1 MESTFWKIV
10 GISSTFFFAFYLY
23 GLYKKYYS
31 WYDNLSWL
39 VKIFTPDPR
48 NDVGFRNL
56 LIVAF
61 LLIVV
66 AIVVEFI

>member
-1 MESTFWKIV
+1 MENILWKIV
-10 GISSTFFFAFYLY
+10 GISSTLFFAFYLY
-23 GLYKKYYS
+23 GLYKRYYS

-39 VKIFTPDPR
+39 INFFTPNPR

-61 LLIVV
+61 ILIVI
-66 AIVVEFI
+66 AITVEFI